1 MMEWCHSVDCCGG
14 ICSISS
20 TTSIERVSIREECDL
35 VVVGGGGEHWRRR
48 VFVDVNVGLT
58 YKLSSFTRESID
70 DGMVPLS

>member
-35 VVVGGGGEHWRRR
+35 VVGGEERWRRR
-48 VFVDVNVGLT
+48 EFVDVML
-58 YKLSSFTRESID
+58 D
-70 DGMVPLS
+70 